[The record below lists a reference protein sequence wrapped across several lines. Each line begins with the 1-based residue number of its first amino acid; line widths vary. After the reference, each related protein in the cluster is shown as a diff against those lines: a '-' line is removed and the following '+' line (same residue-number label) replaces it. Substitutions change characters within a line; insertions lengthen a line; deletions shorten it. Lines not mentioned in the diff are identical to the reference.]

1 MKGSN
6 VLNFDPGCKT
16 MPHKDIARA
25 IELALSLDIPY
36 WPQLPNVSFYEDM
49 YAQTSEGFPGVTIDI
64 QGQKVLFNSARFDRD
79 LATYSGKMA
88 ECGVPG
94 GQHRGTPG

>member
-6 VLNFDPGCKT
+6 RVLNFDAGCKT

-49 YAQTSEGFPGVTIDI
+49 YAQTSE
-64 QGQKVLFNSARFDRD
+64 
-79 LATYSGKMA
+79 
-88 ECGVPG
+88 
-94 GQHRGTPG
+94 